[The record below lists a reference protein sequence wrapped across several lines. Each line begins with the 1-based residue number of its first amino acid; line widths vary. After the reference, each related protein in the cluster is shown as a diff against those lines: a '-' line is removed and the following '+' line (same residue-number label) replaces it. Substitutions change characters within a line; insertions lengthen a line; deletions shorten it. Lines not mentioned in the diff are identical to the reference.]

1 MKPKI
6 VKAESLHEYLT
17 PERCFIVENYGAD
30 SGKVSIAKATVKP
43 GVTTVAHHLEGIEE
57 IYIIT
62 QGKGVM
68 DIVGLEP
75 AEVGVGDVVIIPDGT
90 SQRISNTGQDD
101 LVFYCVCTPRFV
113 EERYFSDEQPNK
125 P

>member
-17 PERCFIVENYGAD
+17 PERCFIAENYSSAD
-30 SGKVSIAKATVKP
+30 GKVSIAKATVKP

-62 QGKGVM
+62 QGKGIM
-68 DIVGLEP
+68 NIVGLEP
-75 AEVGVGDVVIIPDGT
+75 AEVTVGDVVVIPDGT
-90 SQRISNTGQDD
+90 SQKITNVGSND
-101 LVFYCVCTPRFV
+101 LVFYCVCTPKFV
-113 EERYFSDEQPNK
+113 DKCYFSDEEPDK